1 MKLNRLI
8 FSFFML
14 ASASF
19 LQADS
24 ENRLFYDAVRAEAA
38 GDLDS
43 AINCYE
49 DSSKIAHSVN
59 LHGNLANLYF
69 KKEMLGQS
77 ILNYRKALVLDP
89 DSRDL
94 SENLS
99 FAIETARVQSTGLD
113 ISSGYFRPSSV
124 NLWSI
129 AASMF
134 FWGGLLV
141 VGIFFF
147 SQVDRV
153 LKFISLLAWAGLSGF
168 GLWAIL
174 KSKGNYDLQRRE
186 VIAIETQGEKDSNA
200 SKSLNLRRFAGNGSS
215 ANTSVVPGE
224 SLFLD
229 FNEYGLP
236 KDHRSP
242 NGEKWYLVRS
252 LEGRKR
258 GWMKENELGRIL
270 KPNNP

>member
-1 MKLNRLI
+1 
-8 FSFFML
+8 
-14 ASASF
+14 
-19 LQADS
+19 
-24 ENRLFYDAVRAEAA
+24 
-38 GDLDS
+38 
-43 AINCYE
+43 
-49 DSSKIAHSVN
+49 
-59 LHGNLANLYF
+59 
-69 KKEMLGQS
+69 
-77 ILNYRKALVLDP
+77 VLDP

-99 FAIETARVQSTGLD
+99 FAIETARVQSAGLD

-124 NLWSI
+124 NFWSI
-129 AASMF
+129 AASVI

-141 VGIFFF
+141 MSAIFFF
-147 SQVDRV
+147 QVDRV

-168 GLWAIL
+168 GVWAIL

-186 VIAIETQGEKDSNA
+186 VIAIETREGKDSNG
-200 SKSLNLRRFAGNGSS
+200 SKSLNLRRFAVNGSS

-229 FNEYGLP
+229 LNEDGLP
-236 KDHRSP
+236 NSNRSP
-242 NGEKWYLVRS
+242 KGEKWYLVRS